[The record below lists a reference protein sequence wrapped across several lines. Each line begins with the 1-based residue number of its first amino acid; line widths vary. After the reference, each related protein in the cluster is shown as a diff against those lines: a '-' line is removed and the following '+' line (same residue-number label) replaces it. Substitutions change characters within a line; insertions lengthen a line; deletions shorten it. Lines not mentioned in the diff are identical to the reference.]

1 MTASQRYGSR
11 LASVSMACNV
21 TQALERAVRARA
33 GAEGLTMPEAQRAAL
48 QAWAAA
54 PPATGALPSRDEDL
68 R

>member
-1 MTASQRYGSR
+1 MSALQRHGPQ

-21 TQALERAVRARA
+21 TQVLEQAVRVRA

-48 QAWAAA
+48 QAWADT
-54 PPATGALPSRDEDL
+54 PRATGER